1 MADINIGTADVVNNL
16 TTVGTDVTPNAHIVP
31 AKILWLLLI
40 FVTPN
45 VCRATILVTNC
56 SADRV
61 VVGADGLSLHPEDTQ
76 HPTFKSCK
84 IVQSGNDC
92 FFAISGLQNYKAIN
106 YDLVPLARRACR
118 GPGSVI
124 ERANTFKKVALPE
137 IQRAWINT
145 RKNNPRTYA
154 LLKRYGPAR
163 LSVVF
168 AEGPPFTVIIVQ
180 FVEDSN
186 GKMMPENSIVDAC
199 NFASHSVFRALG
211 ERQNVEAYQRQ
222 HPEIENLDDVAFVRS
237 LLLGAIELEG
247 FPKVIGPPVAILEIT
262 SSGARWIEQG
272 ACAEIKHRSQANSHK
287 QP

>member
-92 FFAISGLQNYKAIN
+92 FLQFLDCQTTK
-106 YDLVPLARRACR
+106 PLIMIWFRSHA
-118 GPGSVI
+118 V
-124 ERANTFKKVALPE
+124 L
-137 IQRAWINT
+137 
-145 RKNNPRTYA
+145 
-154 LLKRYGPAR
+154 
-163 LSVVF
+163 
-168 AEGPPFTVIIVQ
+168 AEAQ
-180 FVEDSN
+180 D
-186 GKMMPENSIVDAC
+186 
-199 NFASHSVFRALG
+199 R
-211 ERQNVEAYQRQ
+211 
-222 HPEIENLDDVAFVRS
+222 
-237 LLLGAIELEG
+237 
-247 FPKVIGPPVAILEIT
+247 
-262 SSGARWIEQG
+262 
-272 ACAEIKHRSQANSHK
+272 
-287 QP
+287 